1 MRRARCRSLP
11 RWSASPGRA
20 TGPRNERA
28 ERPPIVN
35 ALEINMTETTSG
47 STVRIVPYTVTDVA
61 GHVPVVLNDFIG
73 ATTVSL
79 KGDDQECRL
88 RGSGRRAGLSVE
100 FHEKEPASADGAAL
114 VWKIFDK
121 GDGHIVA
128 EPPAS

>member
-20 TGPRNERA
+20 IGPRNDRA

-47 STVRIVPYTVTDVA
+47 PAEQIVPYTVTEVA

-100 FHEKEPASADGAAL
+100 FHEKEPASADVDTL
-114 VWKIFDK
+114 VWKILDK
-121 GDGHIVA
+121 GDGLIVA
-128 EPPAS
+128 EPPVR